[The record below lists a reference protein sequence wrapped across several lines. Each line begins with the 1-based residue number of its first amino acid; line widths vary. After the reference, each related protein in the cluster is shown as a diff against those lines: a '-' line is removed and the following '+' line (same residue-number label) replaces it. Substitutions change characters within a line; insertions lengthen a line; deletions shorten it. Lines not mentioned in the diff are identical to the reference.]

1 MMWLLTTAHILQ
13 IVQIRLCYFILD
25 TITVIILLLL
35 SQTPLLTQASSKS
48 EQSYPTS
55 GWNLTLDDP
64 LNKENGSWDMNA
76 SCQFTSG
83 VYQAS
88 AEADKVAA
96 CLNKS
101 TDLSN
106 FAFEANVKRVKGK
119 GELIGFLMNTK
130 LDGYIFSL
138 GENGKYA
145 VSLLERGKKRTEL
158 ASGTSSAIHTDLNLP
173 NLLAV
178 VAQGNIFY
186 LYANKQFIRTVT
198 DQKNTF
204 NSGTIGLGVDASD
217 KPSEAS
223 FSNVKVWVPLA
234 SKPS

>member
-1 MMWLLTTAHILQ
+1 MMRLLTTAHILQ
-13 IVQIRLCYFILD
+13 IVQIRLCYFILG

-35 SQTPLLTQASSKS
+35 SQTPPLTQALSKS

-64 LNKENGSWDMNA
+64 LNKENGSWDVNA
-76 SCQFTSG
+76 SCQFTNG

-88 AEADKVAA
+88 AEVDKVAV

-101 TDLSN
+101 TDLSD
-106 FAFEANVKRVKGK
+106 FTFEGNAKRVSGE
-119 GELIGFLMNTK
+119 GELIGFRMDTE

-138 GENGKYA
+138 GQNGKYA
-145 VSLLERGKKRTEL
+145 VSLLERGKERTKL
-158 ASGTSSAIHTDLNLP
+158 ASGTSSAIHTDSNLS

-178 VAQGNIFY
+178 VAQGNSFD
-186 LYANKQFIRTVT
+186 LYVNQQLIRTVT

-204 NSGTIGLGVDASD
+204 NSGTIGLGVDTSD

-223 FSNVKVWVPLA
+223 FSNVKVWKPLD